1 MTSLSVRCRPPLR
14 PSPVD
19 TGEGGIRG
27 SGGAGGHRLSETDPT
42 ASDALAQARRLV
54 VKIGSSLLVADSGE
68 VRRAWL
74 DTLANDVARCRARG
88 QEVILVSSG
97 AIAVGRRHLGLAGRR
112 LRLEEKQAAAATGQI
127 RLAHA
132 YQEALAR
139 HRITVAQI
147 LLTPEDTEERR
158 RHLNA
163 RATFAQ
169 LVALGAVPVVN
180 ENDTIATAE
189 IRFGDNDRL
198 AARVAQMT
206 SADMLVL
213 LSDIDGL
220 YTADP
225 RKDPQAAHIPTVHE
239 IGPEIEAMA
248 GEAPPGY
255 SSGGMVTKLA
265 AARIAMSAGCRM
277 LIARGR
283 SAGLAPGPLAAIEA
297 GDRATLFLPQGEPR
311 SARKAWI
318 AGAVNPSGTLVVDD
332 GATAALRRG
341 KSLLPAGV
349 VAVEGNFERGDAV
362 IVRTPAGVE
371 AGRGLS
377 AYSSGDIR
385 LVAGHKSS
393 EIAAILGYRGRDEII
408 HRDDLVMTEVR

>member
-1 MTSLSVRCRPPLR
+1 MTPAAALS
-14 PSPVD
+14 
-19 TGEGGIRG
+19 
-27 SGGAGGHRLSETDPT
+27 
-42 ASDALAQARRLV
+42 ASRRLII
-54 VKIGSSLLVADSGE
+54 KIGSALLVAERGE
-68 VRRAWL
+68 IRRPWL
-74 DTLANDVARCRARG
+74 AALADDVARCRARG

-97 AIAVGRRHLGLAGRR
+97 AIAVGRRHLGLADHR

-139 HRITVAQI
+139 HSITVAQI
-147 LLTPEDTEERR
+147 LLTLDDTEERR

-169 LVALGAVPVVN
+169 LLALGAVPVVN
-180 ENDTIATAE
+180 ENDTVATAE

-225 RKDPQAAHIPTVHE
+225 GKDAEARHVPLVRE

-248 GEAPPGY
+248 GEAAPGY

-265 AARIAMSAGCRM
+265 AARIATSAGCHM
-277 LIARGR
+277 LVADGKGT
-283 SAGLAPGPLAAIEA
+283 GLPLLAIEA
-297 GDRATLFLPQGEPR
+297 GGRATLFLPRGEPR

-318 AGAVNPSGTLVVDD
+318 AGTVDPRGTLTVDD
-332 GATAALRRG
+332 GAAGALRLGR
-341 KSLLPAGV
+341 SLLPAGV
-349 VAVEGNFERGDAV
+349 IAVEGVFERGDTV
-362 IVRTPAGVE
+362 IIRTRTGNE

-377 AYSSGDIR
+377 AYSSADIR
-385 LVAGHKSS
+385 RIAGYKSG
-393 EIAAILGYRGRDEII
+393 EIAGILGYRGRDEII
-408 HRDDLVMTEVR
+408 HRDDLVVTDSR

>member
-1 MTSLSVRCRPPLR
+1 MGGLAS
-14 PSPVD
+14 
-19 TGEGGIRG
+19 GE
-27 SGGAGGHRLSETDPT
+27 APT
-42 ASDALAQARRLV
+42 PAEALAGARRLV
-54 VKIGSSLLVADSGE
+54 VKIGSALLAADSGE
-68 VRRAWL
+68 IRRGWL
-74 DTLANDVARCRARG
+74 AALADDVARCHARG

-97 AIAVGRRHLGLAGRR
+97 AIAVGRRHLGLGRRR
-112 LRLEEKQAAAATGQI
+112 LRLEENQAAAATGQI

-139 HRITVAQI
+139 HGITVAQI
-147 LLTPEDTEERR
+147 LLTLEDTEERR

-169 LVALGAVPVVN
+169 LLSLGAVPVVN
-180 ENDTIATAE
+180 ENDTVATAE

-225 RKDPQAAHIPTVHE
+225 RKSSEARHVPIVRE

-248 GEAPPGY
+248 GEAAPGF

-265 AARIAMSAGCRM
+265 AARIAMGAGCHM
-277 LIARGR
+277 LIAQGKG
-283 SAGLAPGPLAAIEA
+283 AGSPLAAIEA
-297 GDRATLFLPQGEPR
+297 RCRATLFLTRAEPR

-318 AGAVNPSGTLVVDD
+318 AGAVNPCGILTVDD
-332 GATAALRRG
+332 GAAGALRRG

-349 VAVEGNFERGDAV
+349 VAVEGVFERGDAV
-362 IVRTPAGVE
+362 IIRTRSGSE
-371 AGRGLS
+371 TGRGLS
-377 AYSSGDIR
+377 AYSSADIR
-385 LVAGHKSS
+385 RIAGYKSG
-393 EIAAILGYRGRDEII
+393 EIAGILGYRGRDEII
-408 HRDDLVMTEVR
+408 HRDDLVVT

>member
-1 MTSLSVRCRPPLR
+1 MRDSASRP
-14 PSPVD
+14 
-19 TGEGGIRG
+19 
-27 SGGAGGHRLSETDPT
+27 AQ
-42 ASDALAQARRLV
+42 ALVGARRLV
-54 VKIGSSLLVADSGE
+54 VKIGSALLAAADGE
-68 VRRAWL
+68 VRLPWL
-74 DTLANDVARCRARG
+74 AGLADDVARCRSRG

-97 AIAVGRRHLGLAGRR
+97 AIAVGRRHLGLVGRR

-139 HRITVAQI
+139 HSITVAQI
-147 LLTPEDTEERR
+147 LLTPDDTEERR

-163 RATFAQ
+163 RATFGQ
-169 LVALGAVPVVN
+169 LLALGAVPVVN

-225 RKDPQAAHIPTVHE
+225 RTNPNARHIPMVRE
-239 IGPEIEAMA
+239 IGADIEAMA

-255 SSGGMVTKLA
+255 SSGGMVTKIA

-277 LIARGR
+277 LIARGKVVGKPDGP
-283 SAGLAPGPLAAIEA
+283 AEGPLAALEA
-297 GDRATLFLPQGEPR
+297 GGRATLFLPRGEPR

-318 AGAVNPSGTLVVDD
+318 AGAVDPSGAVIVDD
-332 GATAALRRG
+332 GAARALQRG
-341 KSLLPAGV
+341 TSLLPAGV
-349 VAVEGNFERGDAV
+349 VAVEGVFERGDAV
-362 IVRTPAGVE
+362 IIRTRSGAE

-377 AYSSGDIR
+377 AYSSADIR
-385 LVAGHKSS
+385 RIAGHKSS
-393 EIAAILGYRGRDEII
+393 EIAGILGYRGRDEII
-408 HRDDLVMTEVR
+408 HRDDLVVTEPR

>member
-1 MTSLSVRCRPPLR
+1 MMDAISL
-14 PSPVD
+14 
-19 TGEGGIRG
+19 
-27 SGGAGGHRLSETDPT
+27 APT
-42 ASDALAQARRLV
+42 AAAALAGAKRLV
-54 VKIGSSLLVADSGE
+54 VKIGSALLVDDGGL
-68 VRRAWL
+68 VRHAWL
-74 DTLANDVARCRARG
+74 DALVDDIVRCRVRG
-88 QEVILVSSG
+88 QEVIIVSSG
-97 AIAVGRRHLGLAGRR
+97 AIAVGRRHLGLAGRA

-132 YQEALAR
+132 YQEALGR
-139 HRITVAQI
+139 HGITVAQI
-147 LLTPEDTEERR
+147 LLTPEDTEARQ

-169 LVALGAVPVVN
+169 LLALGAIPVVN

-225 RKDPQAAHIPTVHE
+225 RHDPEARHIPLLSE
-239 IGPEIEAMA
+239 ITGEIEAMA
-248 GEAPPGY
+248 GSAPPGY

-265 AARIAMSAGCRM
+265 AARIAMGAGCHM
-277 LIARGR
+277 LIAQGR
-283 SAGLAPGPLAAIEA
+283 PQSRARDRARGPLAAIEA
-297 GDRATLFLPQGEPR
+297 GAKASLFLPRAEPR

-318 AGAVNPSGTLVVDD
+318 AGTVNPAGAVIVDD
-332 GATAALRRG
+332 GAARALRQG

-349 VAVEGNFERGDAV
+349 VTIEGSFERGDCVA
-362 IVRTPAGVE
+362 VRTRAGSE

-377 AYSSGDIR
+377 AYASGDIER
-385 LVAGHKSS
+385 IAGHKSG

-408 HRDDLVMTEVR
+408 HRDDFVLTETTGAPQ